1 MYASEN
7 EKTGKSTNLN
17 EENQPVRS
25 ETKSEDSEKID
36 KAYFA
41 AGYTVMTLL
50 AGYVL
55 RQTLYLYLRP
65 SELLE
70 WKFTGERSEFLKP
83 PTASRIE
90 ADFLVNT
97 FGYLSALKHNAD
109 GQTKTDLEVF
119 ASLDNMINCKEPMPV
134 IFRRL
139 FKDAPQ
145 TECRDFFLK
154 DKRQSEV
161 HRDNMRGLCCK
172 HIMEVNIWN
181 AVEKIAAVLFEKEQI
196 GEYRIRNICEK
207 YIGEISLG
215 ASLQQFQL

>member
-7 EKTGKSTNLN
+7 EKTSKSTNPN

-25 ETKSEDSEKID
+25 ETESEASEKID

-50 AGYVL
+50 VGYVL
-55 RQTLYLYLRP
+55 RQNLYLSLRP
-65 SELLE
+65 SALLE
-70 WKFTGERSEFLKP
+70 WKFTGGRAEFLKP
-83 PTASRIE
+83 PTASILE

-97 FGYLSALKHNAD
+97 FGYLSVLKHNAD
-109 GQTKTDLEVF
+109 DQTKADLEVF
-119 ASLDNMINCKEPMPV
+119 ASLDNMINCKESILNV
-134 IFRRL
+134 IHKL
-139 FKDAPQ
+139 FKNAPQ

-154 DKRQSEV
+154 DKRESEV

-181 AVEKIAAVLFEKEQI
+181 AVEKIAAVLIEKEQI
-196 GEYRIRNICEK
+196 SENRIRNICEK

-215 ASLQQFQL
+215 TSLQQFQL